1 MIREQLHA
9 VWLRL
14 KALGN
19 RRRLERDLDE
29 EVDFHLAMRA
39 DKNRMTGMSA
49 DEANYCAHRQFG
61 NTTLTKER
69 ATEMWR
75 FASLEDFSQDLRF
88 GVRMFGKNFSF
99 TVVAVLTL
107 ALGIG
112 ANTAIFSVV
121 NSVLLRA
128 LPYREPDRIVVVWE
142 QNRRLN
148 SKTNTV
154 GPANFFVWQE
164 HNSVFEQMA
173 FFYDHSASLT
183 GDGLPEEIP
192 AQAVSPNLLALLG
205 TPPAMGR
212 VFSDD
217 DGRKGHD
224 DVVVLSYGL
233 WQRRFGG
240 DINIIGKTIRLGG
253 QSNTIIGVMPPR
265 FDFFLKHGS
274 LSQSGEKPQLWDVIP
289 DIPSW
294 RTPRGRFLSA
304 VARLKPG
311 VSPGQAQL
319 QMDLLAAALE
329 KQWPDFDTGWGV
341 NLVPLHEELRGD
353 LRRPLWILFG
363 AVSLVLLIA
372 CANVASLLLAR
383 GAARQK
389 EWALRAALGATGSRL
404 TRQLITECLCLAG
417 AGGVAG
423 LLLSLWGTRVL
434 LLLGP
439 KGVLGSTKVTADP
452 RILFY
457 ALVASVSTA
466 LLFGVVPALAAMRT
480 DVNETLKEGGKTSQ
494 AGGGRTGLRRCFV
507 VAEVALAFVLLV
519 GSGLLARSFLRLTAV
534 NPGFDSGNL
543 LAVQL
548 SLPSSRYKAETQR
561 VHFFREV
568 RDRFAAIP
576 GVRAVGGNSFLPF
589 TGLASATD
597 IHVVGRPEP
606 PPGQSPGADV
616 RMIEPDYFRAMGI
629 PLIKGRLFTEEEF
642 AKSGGVVIVSESLAR
657 QNFPG
662 EDPIG
667 KSIVIDMK
675 DQNLPSR
682 IVGVV
687 GDVKHYGL
695 NTTAPATAYWP
706 HVELAIGLMTLVLR
720 SDANPKQLISPVRQV
735 VAAMDPELPIT
746 RIATMNE
753 LLADSVARER
763 FNAML
768 LSIFAGAALLLA
780 VVGVYGLMAYSVS
793 QQTREFG
800 IRMALGS
807 PSRRVL
813 KMVLLQG
820 IWLSAIGIV
829 IGILAGL
836 ASTRLLAGLLFN
848 LPPTDPLIFVLVAVA
863 LASAAIGACLIP
875 AYRAT
880 RVDPIV
886 ALRYE

>member
-1 MIREQLHA
+1 
-9 VWLRL
+9 
-14 KALGN
+14 
-19 RRRLERDLDE
+19 
-29 EVDFHLAMRA
+29 
-39 DKNRMTGMSA
+39 
-49 DEANYCAHRQFG
+49 
-61 NTTLTKER
+61 
-69 ATEMWR
+69 
-75 FASLEDFSQDLRF
+75 
-88 GVRMFGKNFSF
+88 
-99 TVVAVLTL
+99 
-107 ALGIG
+107 
-112 ANTAIFSVV
+112 
-121 NSVLLRA
+121 
-128 LPYREPDRIVVVWE
+128 
-142 QNRRLN
+142 
-148 SKTNTV
+148 
-154 GPANFFVWQE
+154 
-164 HNSVFEQMA
+164 
-173 FFYDHSASLT
+173 
-183 GDGLPEEIP
+183 
-192 AQAVSPNLLALLG
+192 
-205 TPPAMGR
+205 
-212 VFSDD
+212 
-217 DGRKGHD
+217 
-224 DVVVLSYGL
+224 
-233 WQRRFGG
+233 
-240 DINIIGKTIRLGG
+240 
-253 QSNTIIGVMPPR
+253 
-265 FDFFLKHGS
+265 
-274 LSQSGEKPQLWDVIP
+274 
-289 DIPSW
+289 
-294 RTPRGRFLSA
+294 
-304 VARLKPG
+304 
-311 VSPGQAQL
+311 
-319 QMDLLAAALE
+319 
-329 KQWPDFDTGWGV
+329 
-341 NLVPLHEELRGD
+341 
-353 LRRPLWILFG
+353 
-363 AVSLVLLIA
+363 
-372 CANVASLLLAR
+372 
-383 GAARQK
+383 
-389 EWALRAALGATGSRL
+389 
-404 TRQLITECLCLAG
+404 
-417 AGGVAG
+417 
-423 LLLSLWGTRVL
+423 
-434 LLLGP
+434 
-439 KGVLGSTKVTADP
+439 
-452 RILFY
+452 
-457 ALVASVSTA
+457 
-466 LLFGVVPALAAMRT
+466 
-480 DVNETLKEGGKTSQ
+480 
-494 AGGGRTGLRRCFV
+494 
-507 VAEVALAFVLLV
+507 
-519 GSGLLARSFLRLTAV
+519 
-534 NPGFDSGNL
+534 
-543 LAVQL
+543 
-548 SLPSSRYKAETQR
+548 

-597 IHVVGRPEP
+597 IHIVGRPEP

-629 PLIKGRLFTEEEF
+629 PLIKGRLFTGEEF
-642 AKSGGVVIVSESLAR
+642 AKSAGVVIVSESLAR

-695 NTTAPATAYWP
+695 NTTAPPTAYWP

-863 LASAAIGACLIP
+863 LESAAIGACLIP

>member
-1 MIREQLHA
+1 
-9 VWLRL
+9 V
-14 KALGN
+14 
-19 RRRLERDLDE
+19 
-29 EVDFHLAMRA
+29 
-39 DKNRMTGMSA
+39 SA
-49 DEANYCAHRQFG
+49 
-61 NTTLTKER
+61 
-69 ATEMWR
+69 
-75 FASLEDFSQDLRF
+75 
-88 GVRMFGKNFSF
+88 
-99 TVVAVLTL
+99 
-107 ALGIG
+107 
-112 ANTAIFSVV
+112 
-121 NSVLLRA
+121 
-128 LPYREPDRIVVVWE
+128 
-142 QNRRLN
+142 
-148 SKTNTV
+148 
-154 GPANFFVWQE
+154 
-164 HNSVFEQMA
+164 
-173 FFYDHSASLT
+173 
-183 GDGLPEEIP
+183 
-192 AQAVSPNLLALLG
+192 NLLALLG

-212 VFSDD
+212 VFSDED
-217 DGRKGHD
+217 SQPGHE
-224 DVVVLSYGL
+224 VVVLSSGL

-240 DINIIGKTIRLGG
+240 DIHIVGKTIRLGG
-253 QSNTIIGVMPPR
+253 QSNTIVGVMPPG

-311 VSPGQAQL
+311 VSVGQAQS
-319 QMDLLAAALE
+319 QMDVLAAALE

-341 NLVPLHEELRGD
+341 NLVPLQEELRGD

-404 TRQLITECLCLAG
+404 ARQLITECLCLAG

-423 LLLSLWGTRVL
+423 LLLALWGTRVL
-434 LLLGP
+434 LVLGP
-439 KGVLGSTKVTADP
+439 KGVLGSTAVTADP
-452 RILFY
+452 RILLF
-457 ALVASVSTA
+457 ALAASLLTA
-466 LLFGVVPALAAMRT
+466 LLFGVIPAFAAMRT
-480 DVNETLKEGGKTSQ
+480 DVSETLKEGGKTSQ
-494 AGGGRTGLRRCFV
+494 VGWTRTGLRRFFV
-507 VAEVALAFVLLV
+507 VGELALSFVLLV
-519 GSGLLARSFLRLTAV
+519 GSGLLARSFFRLTAV

-548 SLPSSRYKAETQR
+548 SLPSSRYHTESQR
-561 VHFFREV
+561 VNFFREV
-568 RDRFAAIP
+568 RDRFASIP

-597 IHVVGRPEP
+597 IHLVGRPEP
-606 PPGQSPGADV
+606 PPGQSPSADV

-642 AKSGGVVIVSESLAR
+642 AKSVGVVIVSESLAR
-657 QNFPG
+657 HNFPG

-675 DQNLPSR
+675 DMNLPSR

-695 NTTAPATAYWP
+695 DTTAPPTAYWP

-720 SDANPKQLISPVRQV
+720 SDSDPKQLVSPVRQV

-848 LPPTDPLIFVLVAVA
+848 LPPNDPLIFVLVAVA

>member
-1 MIREQLHA
+1 MIRERLRA
-9 VWLRL
+9 AWLRL
-14 KALGN
+14 MAMAK
-19 RRRLERDLDE
+19 RRRLEHDLDE
-29 EVDFHLAMRA
+29 ELAFHLAMRA
-39 DKNRMTGMSA
+39 DKNRGAGMAA
-49 DEANYCAHRQFG
+49 DEANYSAHRQFG
-61 NTTLTKER
+61 NRTLTKER
-69 ATEMWR
+69 AKEMWT
-75 FASLEDFSQDLRF
+75 FASLEDFSHDLRF
-88 GVRMFGKNFSF
+88 GLRMLGKNLSF
-99 TVVAVLTL
+99 TLVAVLTL

-112 ANTAIFSVV
+112 ASTAIFSVI

-128 LPYREPDRIVVVWE
+128 LPYRQPDRIVVVWE
-142 QNRRLN
+142 QNQRSN
-148 SKTNTV
+148 SKRNTV

-164 HNSVFEQMA
+164 RNSVFEQMA
-173 FFYDHSASLT
+173 FFYDHAVSLT
-183 GDGLPEEIP
+183 GDAMPEQIP
-192 AQAVSPNLLALLG
+192 AQAVSANLLSLLG

-217 DGRKGHD
+217 DSRKGHD
-224 DVVVLSYGL
+224 NVVVLSYGL

-240 DINIIGKTIRLGG
+240 DINIVGKTIRLGG
-253 QSNTIIGVMPPR
+253 QGQTVVGVMPPG

-274 LSQSGEKPQLWDVIP
+274 ISQSGEKPQLWYVIA
-289 DIPSW
+289 DEPSW
-294 RTPRGRFLSA
+294 RKPGGRYLSA

-311 VSPGQAQL
+311 VSLGQAQS
-319 QMDLLAAALE
+319 QMDTLEAALQ

-341 NLVPLHEELRGD
+341 NLVPLHDELRGD

-389 EWALRAALGATGSRL
+389 EWALRAALGATGPRL
-404 TRQLITECLCLAG
+404 ARQLITECLCLAG
-417 AGGVAG
+417 AGGALG
-423 LLLSLWGTRVL
+423 LLLALWGTRAL

-439 KGVLGSTKVTADP
+439 RDVLGSTSVNADP
-452 RILFY
+452 RILLF
-457 ALVASVSTA
+457 ALAASLLTA
-466 LLFGVVPALAAMRT
+466 LLFGLIPAFAAMRT
-480 DVNETLKEGGKTSQ
+480 DVNEILKEGGKASH
-494 AGGGRTGLRRCFV
+494 GGLRIALRTFFV
-507 VAEVALAFVLLV
+507 VGEVALAFVLLV

-534 NPGFDSGNL
+534 DPGFNSANL

-548 SLPSSRYKAETQR
+548 SLPSSRYQAESQR
-561 VHFFREV
+561 VIFFRQL

-576 GVRAVGGNSFLPF
+576 GVRAVGGNTFVPF

-597 IHVVGRPEP
+597 LRVVGRPEP
-606 PPGQSPGADV
+606 LPGQAPNADV

-642 AKSGGVVIVSESLAR
+642 AKAAGVVIVSESLAR

-667 KSIVIDMK
+667 QSIIIDMK

-695 NTTAPATAYWP
+695 DTKAPATAYWP
-706 HVELAIGLMTLVLR
+706 HVELPIGLMTLVLH
-720 SDANPKQLISPVRQV
+720 SDADPKQLISPVRQV

-753 LLADSVARER
+753 LLAGSVARER

-768 LSIFAGAALLLA
+768 LSAFGGAALLLA

-820 IWLSAIGIV
+820 TWLSAIGILV
-829 IGILAGL
+829 GILAGL
-836 ASTRLLAGLLFN
+836 ASTRVLAGLLFN
-848 LPPTDPLIFVLVAVA
+848 LEPNDPLIFLLAAGA